1 MLAPLR
7 YKIAF
12 IENLITYYKQ
22 LSQASSTWGDAYE
35 AGKQRYIETRD
46 AIMKMTLGS
55 ARDIAEQQGFA
66 QGFMA
71 FVATIPYSL
80 ASGDA
85 ELYRTTAGDYEVRL
99 QGERRQ
105 YEMAGWAT
113 GEAGKALSDCLLGA
127 LQLVI
132 ELSDKEPEEGKEIQA
147 RVKLAKGTP
156 PKENYWY
163 WKADGGLALASRTG
177 AEITVTVKSEG
188 TLTAQLIDHF
198 DLKLAKVLAE
208 TSVVIRPKKKS
219 DKDGDGTPQGPIGVR
234 APASVNSTQIFDV
247 SGTLSPEIAAKA
259 KSFSWES
266 GYDTDYTTKLEAKI
280 QYPRKASGKNEVR
293 LRVHAGPLVDI
304 FGGKAKST
312 SGEVLGEG
320 KATIMVTELK
330 FDGSASDIW
339 EGGPYDTDEGGIS
352 FRRKPQYR
360 KRTEGGKEV
369 NSASASGSVS
379 LDMTR
384 DHKDIDCSVA
394 WQLGGKPV
402 PEGHTVRSLTIG
414 PFKGDLIEKTFTSGY
429 RGHYQFVDVAYPEAG
444 ASGKGCVSFGRLAIQ
459 IGYSAGASGTRLG
472 EPSRV
477 SYDDMPWVKAKTKE
491 IQSEIQSIIA
501 SVKLVPDG
509 KRHTE
514 PYKEKEIPIP
524 VVKLQVSK
532 DGKLKKG
539 EIVDVTCIVE
549 NAPDDEKPL
558 TYTWTGDHAGSGEK
572 VQFLAAKGGK
582 ATLSVSVSGKQGAI
596 GSASKASSR

>member
-1 MLAPLR
+1 MPYKSERVSTLFGSDITINDSIRAYAEQYIMPQYAAIANLRDALKTVLPNFKDKDWEYEFSANIRMDAIGAKGAKVLFKAYYVIRTQALQQTITQLKTWAEDEMRAAKDYDAEVARLKGELQKLEQELHVTTLVKHADDSVEAYSRVIKNFWEQESLPLSKLRIYEHYVKTYGKIAGQIRRVSDLYREIHASYIPSSWHLTGFPEFDTVRIDQLVLSMEQGKKGVIDHIEKLLIDSDQQVTKYDAGNECHKKAFDVLAPMR
-7 YKIAF
+7 YKIVF

-147 RVKLAKGTP
+147 TVKLAKGTP

-198 DLKLAKVLAE
+198 DLKLAKVLAQ

-219 DKDGDGTPQGPIGVR
+219 DKDGDGTR
-234 APASVNSTQIFDV
+234 
-247 SGTLSPEIAAKA
+247 
-259 KSFSWES
+259 
-266 GYDTDYTTKLEAKI
+266 
-280 QYPRKASGKNEVR
+280 PRVPSEF
-293 LRVHAGPLVDI
+293 GPLPR
-304 FGGKAKST
+304 S
-312 SGEVLGEG
+312 
-320 KATIMVTELK
+320 
-330 FDGSASDIW
+330 
-339 EGGPYDTDEGGIS
+339 
-352 FRRKPQYR
+352 
-360 KRTEGGKEV
+360 
-369 NSASASGSVS
+369 
-379 LDMTR
+379 
-384 DHKDIDCSVA
+384 
-394 WQLGGKPV
+394 
-402 PEGHTVRSLTIG
+402 TVRRYLT
-414 PFKGDLIEKTFTSGY
+414 
-429 RGHYQFVDVAYPEAG
+429 
-444 ASGKGCVSFGRLAIQ
+444 
-459 IGYSAGASGTRLG
+459 
-472 EPSRV
+472 
-477 SYDDMPWVKAKTKE
+477 
-491 IQSEIQSIIA
+491 
-501 SVKLVPDG
+501 
-509 KRHTE
+509 
-514 PYKEKEIPIP
+514 
-524 VVKLQVSK
+524 
-532 DGKLKKG
+532 
-539 EIVDVTCIVE
+539 
-549 NAPDDEKPL
+549 
-558 TYTWTGDHAGSGEK
+558 
-572 VQFLAAKGGK
+572 
-582 ATLSVSVSGKQGAI
+582 
-596 GSASKASSR
+596 